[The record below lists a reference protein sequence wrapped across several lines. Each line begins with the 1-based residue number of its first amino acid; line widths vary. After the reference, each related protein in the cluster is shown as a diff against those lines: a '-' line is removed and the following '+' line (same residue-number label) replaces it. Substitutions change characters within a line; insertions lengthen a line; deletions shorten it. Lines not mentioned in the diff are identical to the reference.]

1 MKLSIVFLSVAAVFL
16 AGCSRPVIKETV
28 VERPVYVNPPATV
41 VTPAPSATVVTPAPS
56 TTVVTPSAS
65 AGATGASCA
74 YASQGYSHGAL
85 SCQDRT
91 EFKCD
96 NGIWRR
102 TFAAC

>member
-41 VTPAPSATVVTPAPS
+41 VTPAP
-56 TTVVTPSAS
+56 TVVTPSAS
-65 AGATGASCA
+65 AGATSAGCA
-74 YASQGYSHGAL
+74 YASQNYSHGAL

-96 NGIWRR
+96 AGVWRR

>member
-16 AGCSRPVIKETV
+16 AGCSRPVKETII
-28 VERPVYVNPPATV
+28 ERPVYVTPPATV
-41 VTPAPSATVVTPAPS
+41 VTPAP
-56 TTVVTPSAS
+56 TVVTPSAS
-65 AGATGASCA
+65 AGATSAGCA
-74 YASQGYSHGAL
+74 YASQNYSHGAL

-96 NGIWRR
+96 AGVWRR

>member
-1 MKLSIVFLSVAAVFL
+1 MKLSIVFLSVAAAFL
-16 AGCSRPVIKETV
+16 AGCSRPVVKETI

-41 VTPAPSATVVTPAPS
+41 VTPAPA
-56 TTVVTPSAS
+56 AS
-65 AGATGASCA
+65 AGATSASCV

-102 TFAAC
+102 TFTAC

>member
-1 MKLSIVFLSVAAVFL
+1 MKLSIAFLSVAAVFL
-16 AGCSRPVIKETV
+16 AGCSRPVKETII
-28 VERPVYVNPPATV
+28 ERPVYVTPPATV
-41 VTPAPSATVVTPAPS
+41 VTPAPP

-65 AGATGASCA
+65 AGATSAGCL
-74 YASQGYSHGAL
+74 YASQNYSHGAV

-96 NGIWRR
+96 AGVWRR

>member
-1 MKLSIVFLSVAAVFL
+1 MKLSIVFLSVAAVVL
-16 AGCSRPVIKETV
+16 AGCTRPVIKETV

-41 VTPAPSATVVTPAPS
+41 VTPAPPATVITPAPS

-65 AGATGASCA
+65 AGATSASCV
-74 YASQGYSHGAL
+74 YASQAYSHGGL

-102 TFAAC
+102 TFSAC